1 MDAII
6 DLGSEVLLDRS
17 LIRDPYM
24 RLIMASIGRRLVD
37 GSPWV
42 VVDKQLSLMCGLPLF
57 WTDHKPKALSSRP
70 VRREKIASPVNAAD
84 YSEPRQPTRSSSKN
98 NKQLNS

>member
-1 MDAII
+1 MNAII

-24 RLIMASIGRRLVD
+24 RLIVALIGRNLVD

-42 VVDKQLSLMCGLPLF
+42 VVDKQFSLMCGLPFF
-57 WTDHKPKALSSRP
+57 WTDHRPQGLSSRP
-70 VRREKIASPVNAAD
+70 VPPHAA
-84 YSEPRQPTRSSSKN
+84 RAGN
-98 NKQLNS
+98 